1 MRSKLVAG
9 IIAGLIGGLVFGMM
23 MHIMK
28 TPDGKMPMMG
38 MVAMVVGSKSLVV
51 GWLYHLFNS
60 AVIGALFGWLL
71 GDRVRGYGSG
81 LGWGAVYG
89 LAWWVLGGL
98 ILMPLLLE
106 MPVFAPLRMDGMMP
120 VALGSLMGHIIYG
133 LILGA
138 AFVWLYR
145 TVAARSEAGVLGHAM
160 GSVARRV

>member
-1 MRSKLVAG
+1 MRSKLTAG

-23 MHIMK
+23 MQMMK

-71 GDRVRGYGSG
+71 GGRVHGYGSG
-81 LGWGAVYG
+81 LGLGALYG
-89 LAWWVLGGL
+89 IFWWVLGGL
-98 ILMPLLLE
+98 VLMPLLLG
-106 MPVFAPLRMDGMMP
+106 MPVFAPLTMAGMMP
-120 VALGSLMGHIIYG
+120 VAMGSLIGHLIFG

-145 TVAARSEAGVLGHAM
+145 TLAGRSEARAPERGAG
-160 GSVARRV
+160 VARRA